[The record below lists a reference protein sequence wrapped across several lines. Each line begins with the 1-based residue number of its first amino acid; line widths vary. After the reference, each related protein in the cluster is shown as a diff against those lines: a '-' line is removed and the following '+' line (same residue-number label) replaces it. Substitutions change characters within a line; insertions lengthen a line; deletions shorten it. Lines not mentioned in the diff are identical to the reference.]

1 MLNLK
6 WSVDNVNKIILDRY
20 VVLTWVIV
28 IGAAIFYADIN
39 RRISAVTNPQNQPQQ
54 SCNNLPSSRSFVRT
68 ELFFGLSKP
77 DRAQVTEREFQQF
90 INREV
95 TPRFPEGL
103 TLLSGSG
110 QFKTSSNT
118 IVKEP
123 ANLLI
128 LIYPQDRSAP
138 GKFNQNQKVEQI
150 RKAYKLAFKQESVL
164 RSDELS
170 CVSF

>member
-1 MLNLK
+1 MFNFE
-6 WSVDNVNKIILDRY
+6 WSVDNVNKIILDQY
-20 VVLTWVIV
+20 SVLTWVII
-28 IGAAIFYADIN
+28 IGAAIFYSDIN
-39 RRISAVTNPQNQPQQ
+39 RRISAVTNLQHQAQQ
-54 SCNNLPSSRSFVRT
+54 SCNNLPSGHSFVRT

-77 DRAQVTEREFQQF
+77 NRAQVTELEFQQF

-95 TPRFPEGL
+95 TPRFPDGL

-110 QFKTSSNT
+110 QFKNSSNK

-128 LIYPQDRSAP
+128 LIHPQGLLAP
-138 GKFNQNQKVEQI
+138 NKFNQNQKIEQI

>member
-1 MLNLK
+1 MFNLE
-6 WSVDNVNKIILDRY
+6 WSVNNVNKIVLDRY
-20 VVLTWVIV
+20 VVLAGVIV
-28 IGAAIFYADIN
+28 IGTAIFYADIN
-39 RRISAVTNPQNQPQQ
+39 RRISALANQQNQPQQ
-54 SCNNLPSSRSFVRT
+54 SCINSPSSRLFVRT

-77 DRAQVTEREFQQF
+77 DRVQVTELEFQQF

-95 TPRFPEGL
+95 TPRFPDGL
-103 TLLSGSG
+103 TLLSGRG
-110 QFKTSSNT
+110 QFKDSTNK

-128 LIYPQDRSAP
+128 LIYPQARLSP
-138 GKFNQNQKVEQI
+138 GKVEQNQKVEQI
-150 RKAYKLAFKQESVL
+150 RKAYKLAFQQESVL

>member
-1 MLNLK
+1 MFNLE

-20 VVLTWVIV
+20 VVLAGVIV
-28 IGAAIFYADIN
+28 IGATIFYADIN
-39 RRISAVTNPQNQPQQ
+39 RRISAIANQQNQPQQ
-54 SCNNLPSSRSFVRT
+54 SCINSPSSRSFVRT

-77 DRAQVTEREFQQF
+77 NRAQVTELEFQQF

-95 TPRFPEGL
+95 TPHFPDGL
-103 TLLSGSG
+103 TLLSGRG
-110 QFKTSSNT
+110 QFKTSSNR

-123 ANLLI
+123 TNLLI
-128 LIYPQDRSAP
+128 LIYPQDRLAL
-138 GKFNQNQKVEQI
+138 GKVDQNQKIEQI
-150 RKAYKLAFKQESVL
+150 RKAYKLAFQQESVL